1 MGSISIEGYV
11 KSPSKCQ
18 NVIINN
24 EPGGVSKEELNA
36 LITKFNSL
44 DSNSVDVDSIS
55 GIQVKISNNED
66 NLLKTTEDGIQA
78 NLEWVDVK

>member
-24 EPGGVSKEELNA
+24 ELGGVSKEELNA
-36 LITKFNSL
+36 LINKFNSL
-44 DSNSVDVDSIS
+44 DSNSVDVDSVS
-55 GIQVKISNNED
+55 GI
-66 NLLKTTEDGIQA
+66 
-78 NLEWVDVK
+78 